1 MFTHLVLSASSSP
14 KTSIVTH
21 KTSIFFINLQE
32 MVWVFLLFSIY
43 FKFLTLVFLDFVYV
57 EIWKYGCWIWFCWF
71 CYNACSTYFTCLFF
85 ILMHWTMLCVVCAY
99 HVHDKMSLRYFCV
112 SLWIPLGTKMV
123 GIIMFLDFETSND
136 FILFFYFFLTLPAL
150 VCTLLHMMRARA
162 HTHTFFD
169 MLSE

>member
-1 MFTHLVLSASSSP
+1 MLRYGNMVVEYGFVGFVIMLVLH
-14 KTSIVTH
+14 I
-21 KTSIFFINLQE
+21 
-32 MVWVFLLFSIY
+32 
-43 FKFLTLVFLDFVYV
+43 
-57 EIWKYGCWIWFCWF
+57 
-71 CYNACSTYFTCLFF
+71 
-85 ILMHWTMLCVVCAY
+85 LCVCSSFLCIELCFVLCAY

-112 SLWIPLGTKMV
+112 SLWIPLSTKMV

-162 HTHTFFD
+162 HTRTFFD